1 MIATYFELISVA
13 DSVTYCGVIYMQ
25 VNDSSYPVGGNFGT
39 QGIQDSGSSQPAA
52 DQGAGSSQ
60 GAGKEDLL
68 ELLRKM
74 LMQAEQQGGSQGQ
87 GSQAGN
93 GGGGGGQVQY

>member
-1 MIATYFELISVA
+1 LITTDFEPVSAADSATYR
-13 DSVTYCGVIYMQ
+13 GVIYMQ
-25 VNDSSYPVGGNFGT
+25 VNDSSYPVGGDFGT

-52 DQGAGSSQ
+52 DQGASSQ
-60 GAGKEDLL
+60 GAGRDDLT

-74 LMQAEQQGGSQGQ
+74 LMQAEQQRGSQGQ

-93 GGGGGGQVQY
+93 GDGGGGQIQF

>member
-1 MIATYFELISVA
+1 LITTDFEPVSAADSATYR
-13 DSVTYCGVIYMQ
+13 GVIYMQ
-25 VNDSSYPVGGNFGT
+25 VNDSSYPVGGDFGT

-60 GAGKEDLL
+60 GAGRDDLT

-74 LMQAEQQGGSQGQ
+74 LMQAEQQRGSQGQ

-93 GGGGGGQVQY
+93 GDGGGGQIQF